1 MRLIGITGGIG
12 SGKSVVSRVL
22 RTRGFMVYDCDYEAR
37 RIMDTNGE
45 LKQLILKRLGKECIA
60 TDGSLQRAI
69 IAEKIFSCFQ
79 DRLWL
84 NSLVHGLVIQDLK
97 RIMRENET
105 SRTFIFVESAI
116 LKSSGLAELC
126 DEIWLIEASE
136 NVRLQ
141 RACMRDKVCRK
152 DIKNRMEAQKNEYE
166 LFPDHVS
173 VLKIANNPESSII
186 SYLPLM

>member
-69 IAEKIFSCFQ
+69 IAERFSVAFRI
-79 DRLWL
+79 DYGLIPWFMAWL
-84 NSLVHGLVIQDLK
+84 F
-97 RIMRENET
+97 RI
-105 SRTFIFVESAI
+105 
-116 LKSSGLAELC
+116 
-126 DEIWLIEASE
+126 
-136 NVRLQ
+136 
-141 RACMRDKVCRK
+141 
-152 DIKNRMEAQKNEYE
+152 
-166 LFPDHVS
+166 
-173 VLKIANNPESSII
+173 
-186 SYLPLM
+186 